1 MKSKGELWIV
11 SELFYPDE
19 TATGFYMTNI
29 AEHLAKGQ
37 TINVICGSDIYEKGT
52 KLIAS
57 NQYFSENLKIHRIK
71 VLSLDK
77 NRILSRIFRFIYLTI
92 ALAIHMMMKIKRYD
106 RVLLVTNPAF
116 IVPLASFL
124 SRIKG
129 FELSIL
135 VHDVFPENLIPAQ
148 ILKPGTIVYNIL
160 NSLFNW
166 AYKSVDKIIVLGRDM
181 QEVFLKKIGKNTD
194 KIIVIENWSDIHAV
208 FPQQVDSA
216 VVYENL
222 ELNNKIIFQYAGNI
236 GRLQGLSELL
246 DIISEVSNTKLHF
259 IFLGEGAFKDK
270 LILKANA
277 LSLSNV
283 SFCSSFKRSKQN
295 LYLNA
300 CDVAIV
306 AINEEMFG
314 LGVPSKSYNI
324 MAAGKPILYIG
335 NKDGEI
341 ALAIREYNIGWQ
353 FEFSQK
359 ENLVNFFN
367 QFDISMVANKGLN
380 SRAIAESKYSVDR
393 ILEKYSNLYS

>member
-1 MKSKGELWIV
+1 MKLRGELWIV

-29 AEHLAKGQ
+29 AKHLAKDQ
-37 TINVICGSDIYEKGT
+37 IVNIICGSDIYEKGT
-52 KLIAS
+52 KLIAAD
-57 NQYFSENLKIHRIK
+57 QYFSENVKIHRIK
-71 VLSLDK
+71 ALSLDK
-77 NRILSRIFRFIYLTI
+77 NRILSRIFRFMYLTI
-92 ALAIHMMMKIKRYD
+92 TLAFQMMIKIKRND

-124 SRIKG
+124 SKIKA

-148 ILKPGTIVYNIL
+148 ILKPRSTIYYVL
-160 NSLFNW
+160 NSLFTW
-166 AYKSVDKIIVLGRDM
+166 AYKSSDRIIVLGRDM
-181 QEVFLKKIGKNTD
+181 QELFQKKIGNENN
-194 KIIVIENWSDIHAV
+194 KISVIENWSDIHTV
-208 FPQQVDSA
+208 FPIKVDSA
-216 VVYENL
+216 IIYENVDL
-222 ELNNKIIFQYAGNI
+222 KDKVIFQYAGNI

-246 DIISEVSNTKLHF
+246 DIISEISNTELHF
-259 IFLGEGAFKDK
+259 MFLGEGAFKDK

-277 LSLSNV
+277 LGLSNV
-283 SFCSSFKRSKQN
+283 SFCSSFNRSKQN

-306 AINEEMFG
+306 AINEQMFG

-335 NKDGEI
+335 NKNGEI
-341 ALAIREYNIGWQ
+341 GLLIKENNIGWQ

-359 ENLVNFFN
+359 ASLVNFFN
-367 QFDISMVANKGLN
+367 QFDISMVGDKGLK
-380 SRAIAESKYSVDR
+380 SRAIAESKYSVDK